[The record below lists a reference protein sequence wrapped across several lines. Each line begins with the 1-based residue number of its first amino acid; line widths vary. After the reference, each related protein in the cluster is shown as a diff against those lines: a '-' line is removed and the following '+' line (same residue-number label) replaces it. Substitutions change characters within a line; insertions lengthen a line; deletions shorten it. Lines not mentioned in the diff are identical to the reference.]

1 MFSISPFAGGGCGGT
16 VTAGMS
22 QRGNCPYGK
31 LSTQIQT
38 TPESDFTETDFTET
52 EKAIPN
58 RDGLA
63 YCSEE
68 NC

>member
-38 TPESDFTETDFTET
+38 TPESDFTET